1 MDYSPL
7 HKVLD
12 DQNAKITVEQ
22 CRSFLYEL
30 LDQSTRNSDECDLH
44 DEFDSMRYYDGAATA
59 YRLALEL
66 LSHVTNQKKPYES
79 RALKPC
85 PECGKTSRSGYVS
98 LWSRYHYGNLY
109 HFIKCEHCSCQSQQA
124 STEAQARRNWNNGLL
139 KQRE

>member
-1 MDYSPL
+1 MNYSHL

-44 DEFDSMRYYDGAATA
+44 DEFASMRYYDGASTA

-66 LSHVTNQKKPYES
+66 LSHVDHKRKS
-79 RALKPC
+79 H
-85 PECGKTSRSGYVS
+85 G
-98 LWSRYHYGNLY
+98 GN
-109 HFIKCEHCSCQSQQA
+109 K
-124 STEAQARRNWNNGLL
+124 
-139 KQRE
+139 